1 MILLKSNDL
10 TRALFYENL
19 KSNIMRSKYD
29 TAIDVIQSIL
39 LEELNE
45 IRQNISFMK
54 EELPS
59 IDLSKDS
66 EEINKLKQFIEDSL
80 NRFGNKIYWE
90 IEPELRLVLA
100 KIEDDETIENHV
112 IQKKIA
118 STVIRM
124 KSEILVFD
132 SIIHKLR
139 NDYPEDSISNYC
151 KLMRTLVMDKMT
163 NIHNCNTAIFNEIN
177 RLN

>member
-1 MILLKSNDL
+1 
-10 TRALFYENL
+10 
-19 KSNIMRSKYD
+19 MRSKYD
-29 TAIDVIQSIL
+29 TAMEVINTIL

-124 KSEILVFD
+124 KSEFLVMD
-132 SIIHKLR
+132 SIIRKLS
-139 NDYPEDSISNYC
+139 NDYPEDSISNYF
-151 KLMRTLVMDKMT
+151 KLMRTLIGESMANML
-163 NIHNCNTAIFNEIN
+163 NCNTAIFNEID

>member
-1 MILLKSNDL
+1 
-10 TRALFYENL
+10 
-19 KSNIMRSKYD
+19 MRSKYD
-29 TAIDVIQSIL
+29 TAMEVINTIL

-112 IQKKIA
+112 IQKKIT

-124 KSEILVFD
+124 KSEFLVMD
-132 SIIHKLR
+132 SIIRKLR

-151 KLMRTLVMDKMT
+151 KLMRTLVAESMANML
-163 NIHNCNTAIFNEIN
+163 NSNTAIFNEID

>member
-1 MILLKSNDL
+1 
-10 TRALFYENL
+10 
-19 KSNIMRSKYD
+19 MRSKYD
-29 TAIDVIQSIL
+29 TAMEVINKIL
-39 LEELNE
+39 LEELKE

-112 IQKKIA
+112 IQKKIT

-124 KSEILVFD
+124 KSEFLVMD
-132 SIIHKLR
+132 SIIRKLR

-151 KLMRTLVMDKMT
+151 KLMRTLVAESVANML
-163 NIHNCNTAIFNEIN
+163 NCNTAIFNEID

>member
-1 MILLKSNDL
+1 
-10 TRALFYENL
+10 
-19 KSNIMRSKYD
+19 MRSKYD
-29 TAIDVIQSIL
+29 TAMEVINTIL

-112 IQKKIA
+112 IQKKI
-118 STVIRM
+118 
-124 KSEILVFD
+124 
-132 SIIHKLR
+132 KL
-139 NDYPEDSISNYC
+139 
-151 KLMRTLVMDKMT
+151 
-163 NIHNCNTAIFNEIN
+163 
-177 RLN
+177 